1 MQDGTV
7 KVIIPVAGIGTRLRP
22 HTHTA
27 PKGLLHVAG
36 KPILGHILD
45 RLKNLKTS
53 EVIFITGFLG
63 EKIAD
68 YVRKNYK
75 FKSRFVYQEELKGLG
90 YALHLVSPRIKK
102 DEPVLIIL
110 GDTIIEA
117 SLAPVLKKK
126 ENSLGTRWVE
136 DPKKF
141 GIVEK
146 EKGRIKRLVEKPEH
160 PTSHQAI
167 VGVYHITDT
176 ALFKECLKEM
186 VTKKIKTKGEY
197 QLTDALQLMINR
209 GAKFSTFNVEGWYD
223 CGKPETLLETNQHLL
238 EKVKLKRK
246 IPGSVLIPP
255 VHISPR
261 AKIIDSVVGPFV
273 SVADDAVIRNSII
286 RNSIVGEESE
296 VNFCLLES
304 SLIGI
309 GAQVFGTFQKLN
321 VGDSSVVGFY

>member
-1 MQDGTV
+1 MKSQAV

-45 RLKNLKTS
+45 RLTKINIG
-53 EVIFITGFLG
+53 EVIFIIGFLG

-68 YVRKNYK
+68 YVRKNYR

-90 YALHLVSPRIKK
+90 FAVHLVSPKIKK

-117 SLAPVLKKK
+117 NLEPVLKRKH
-126 ENSLGTRWVE
+126 NSLGTKWVD
-136 DPKKF
+136 DPRRF

-146 EKGRIKRLVEKPEH
+146 EKGWVKRLLEKPEH

-167 VGVYHITDT
+167 VGVYYITDS
-176 ALFKECLKEM
+176 ALLRQCLKE
-186 VTKKIKTKGEY
+186 VVSKNIKTKGEY

-209 GAKFSTFNVEGWYD
+209 GAKFSTFNIDGWFD

-238 EKVKLKRK
+238 GKMKSKRK
-246 IPGSVLIPP
+246 VPGSVLIPP
-255 VHISPR
+255 VYISPT
-261 AKIIDSVVGPFV
+261 AKIMDSVVGPFV
-273 SVADDAVIRNSII
+273 SVADDAIIRSSII

-309 GAQVFGTFQKLN
+309 AAQVFGTYQKLN

>member
-1 MQDGTV
+1 V
-7 KVIIPVAGIGTRLRP
+7 KVIIPIAGIGTRLRP

-45 RLKNLKTS
+45 RLQTLKIN
-53 EVIFITGFLG
+53 EIIFIIGFLG
-63 EKIAD
+63 EKVAD
-68 YVRKNYK
+68 YVRKNYT

-90 YALHLVSPRIKK
+90 FALHLVSPKIRK

-117 SLAPVLKKK
+117 NLAPVLKKK
-126 ENSLGTRWVE
+126 QNSLGTKWVD
-136 DPKKF
+136 DPRRF

-146 EKGRIKRLVEKPEH
+146 EKGWVKRLVEKPER

-167 VGVYHITDT
+167 VGVYYITDT
-176 ALFKECLKEM
+176 SLLKECLKETI
-186 VTKKIKTKGEY
+186 TKNIKTKGEF
-197 QLTDALQLMINR
+197 QFTDALQLMIKR
-209 GAKFSTFNVEGWYD
+209 GAKFSTFNIEGWYD

-238 EKVKLKRK
+238 SKMKLKRN

-255 VHISPR
+255 VYVSPT
-261 AKIIDSVVGPFV
+261 AKIISSVVGPFV
-273 SVADDAVIRNSII
+273 SVADDAVVRNAVI
-286 RNSIVGEESE
+286 RNSIVGEEAE

-309 GAQVFGTFQKLN
+309 GAQVNGTFQKLN
-321 VGDSSVVGFY
+321 VGDSSIVGVY

>member
-1 MQDGTV
+1 MKSQPV

-45 RLKNLKTS
+45 RLTKINIS
-53 EVIFITGFLG
+53 EIIFIIGFLG

-68 YVRKNYK
+68 YVRKNYR

-90 YALHLVSPRIKK
+90 FALYLVSPKIRK

-117 SLAPVLKKK
+117 NLEPVLKKK
-126 ENSLGTRWVE
+126 QNSLGTKWVD
-136 DPKKF
+136 DPRRF

-146 EKGRIKRLVEKPEH
+146 EKGWVKRLLEKPEH

-167 VGVYHITDT
+167 VGVYYITHSV
-176 ALFKECLKEM
+176 LFKECLKEI
-186 VTKKIKTKGEY
+186 VSKNIKTQGEY
-197 QLTDALQLMINR
+197 QLTDALQLMISR
-209 GAKFSTFNVEGWYD
+209 GAKFSTFNIDGWFD

-238 EKVKLKRK
+238 SKMKSKGK

-255 VHISPR
+255 VYISPS
-261 AKIIDSVVGPFV
+261 AKIMDSVVGPFV
-273 SVADDAVIRNSII
+273 SVADDAVIRSSII

-309 GAQVFGTFQKLN
+309 AAQVFGTYQKLN

>member
-1 MQDGTV
+1 MPGQPV
-7 KVIIPVAGIGTRLRP
+7 KVIIPVAGIGTRMRP

-45 RLKNLKTS
+45 RLNKIDIS
-53 EVIFITGFLG
+53 EIIFIIGFLG

-68 YVRKNYK
+68 YVKKNYK

-90 YALHLVSPRIKK
+90 FALHLVSPKVKK

-117 SLAPVLKKK
+117 NLGPVLKRKQ
-126 ENSLGTRWVE
+126 NALGTHWVD
-136 DPKKF
+136 DPRRF

-146 EKGRIKRLVEKPEH
+146 ERGWVKRLVEKPEH

-167 VGVYHITDT
+167 VGLYYITDT
-176 ALFKECLKEM
+176 WLLKECLKEI
-186 VTKKIKTKGEY
+186 VSKNIRTRGEY

-209 GAKFSTFNVEGWYD
+209 GAKFSTFNIDGWYD

-238 EKVKLKRK
+238 SKMKLKRK

-255 VHISPR
+255 VYVSPT

-273 SVADDAVIRNSII
+273 SVADDAVIRSSII
-286 RNSIVGEESE
+286 RNSIIGEESE

-309 GAQVFGTFQKLN
+309 AANVFGTYQKLN

>member
-1 MQDGTV
+1 MQDETV
-7 KVIIPVAGIGTRLRP
+7 KVIIPVAGIGTRMRP

-45 RLKNLKTS
+45 RLKKLEIT
-53 EVIFITGFLG
+53 EVIFIIGFLG

-68 YVRKNYK
+68 YVKKNYK
-75 FKSRFVYQEELKGLG
+75 FKSSFVHQEELKGLG
-90 YALHLVSPRIKK
+90 FALHLASPKIKK
-102 DEPVLIIL
+102 DEPILIIL

-117 SLAPVLKKK
+117 NLAPVLKRK
-126 ENSLGTRWVE
+126 ENSLGTRWVD
-136 DPKKF
+136 DPKRF

-146 EKGRIKRLVEKPEH
+146 EKGWVKRLVEKPEH

-167 VGVYHITDT
+167 VGVYYITDT
-176 ALFKECLKEM
+176 PLFKECLKDM
-186 VTKKIKTKGEY
+186 VSKNIKTKGEY

-209 GAKFSTFNVEGWYD
+209 GAKFSSFDVEGWYD
-223 CGKPETLLETNQHLL
+223 CGKPETLLQTNQHLL
-238 EKVKLKRK
+238 GKVKLKRK
-246 IPGSVLIPP
+246 IPGSVLVPP
-255 VHISPR
+255 VYVSPT